1 MMKKPNKISRLVI
14 FLCLFCLFSTVG
26 YLQEINNDKSTQDQT
41 DKYLFLTKKSELRF
55 KQEEEVKIEL
65 VLKNTSNEEIY
76 FIWTSDLDDFFIE
89 VKDERQKSI
98 PLKKEAEIAKQ
109 FPKTGGSVAIRLE
122 PNEEYKF
129 FVNLSNLYDFE
140 KGNYTLTAS
149 RLIYKKDKKE
159 KSVVKLKP
167 VKILIS

>member
-1 MMKKPNKISRLVI
+1 MTKPNKFACLGL
-14 FLCLFCLFSTVG
+14 FLCLFSIAGFS
-26 YLQEINNDKSTQDQT
+26 QETIYGKSTQDQSN
-41 DKYLFLTKKSELRF
+41 DYLLQTKKPELRF
-55 KQEEEVKIEL
+55 NQGEEVKIEL

-89 VKDERQKSI
+89 VKDERLKSMS
-98 PLKKEAEIAKQ
+98 LKKEAELAKQ
-109 FPKTGGSVAIRLE
+109 FPKTGSTTIIRVE
-122 PNEEYKF
+122 PNADYKL

-140 KGNYTLTAS
+140 KGNYTLMAS

-167 VKILIS
+167 LKILVL